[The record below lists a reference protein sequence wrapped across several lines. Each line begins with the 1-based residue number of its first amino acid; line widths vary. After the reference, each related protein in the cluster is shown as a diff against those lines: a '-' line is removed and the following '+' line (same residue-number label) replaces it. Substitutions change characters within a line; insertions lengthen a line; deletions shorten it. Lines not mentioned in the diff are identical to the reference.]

1 MAFYTLDEAIQ
12 ILFGDREYYSSPSK
26 SDRIKMRNFKI
37 RFKNDPLNIDTK
49 INLIRPYGGKVNNN
63 ITVEF

>member
-1 MAFYTLDEAIQ
+1 MALYTLDEAIQ
-12 ILFGDREYYSSPSK
+12 ILFGDREYYPSLSK
-26 SDRIKMRNFKI
+26 SDRSKMRNYKI
-37 RFKNDPLNIDTK
+37 RFKSDTLNIGTK